1 MLQQGKTTWRNFL
14 GSCTASEGT
23 REGAVTCL
31 GDPYRAAL
39 PPRAASSW
47 LGHPSSSWCSHQRRP
62 PPSRHAA
69 TFPHPEA
76 PRTLATSLREAALL
90 GQETQKHG
98 KKKKI
103 FTLRALFA
111 FPLPRALPA
120 AAHPA
125 GSPSLLPG
133 YMEKKKKTYREK
145 QQQQGEPARKQHDG
159 RSRRKASS
167 ALQPHE
173 AGEEGRIS
181 LPVVRDEQRHVRA
194 PPALCV
200 QPHPPPPQTS
210 PVEIF
215 PPTPV
220 EC

>member
-125 GSPSLLPG
+125 WSPSLLPG
-133 YMEKKKKTYREK
+133 YMEKKKKNL
-145 QQQQGEPARKQHDG
+145 QGEAAAARGACKEAARWQEQTQSILCPATT
-159 RSRRKASS
+159 RSWGGGEDFSACSS
-167 ALQPHE
+167 
-173 AGEEGRIS
+173 G
-181 LPVVRDEQRHVRA
+181 
-194 PPALCV
+194 
-200 QPHPPPPQTS
+200 
-210 PVEIF
+210 
-215 PPTPV
+215 
-220 EC
+220 